1 MTKKL
6 FEIDIPTEKMWARFE
21 RRLKEMCEEIVG
33 E

>member
-1 MTKKL
+1 MSKKL

-21 RRLKEMCEEIVG
+21 RRLKEMFEG